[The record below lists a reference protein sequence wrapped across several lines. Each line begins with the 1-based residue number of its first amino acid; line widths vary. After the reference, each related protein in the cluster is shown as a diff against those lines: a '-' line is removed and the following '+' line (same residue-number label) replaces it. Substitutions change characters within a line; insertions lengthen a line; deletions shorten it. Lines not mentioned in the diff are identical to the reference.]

1 MLARGMMLTTKFRIR
16 SAPGFGCVVGG
27 LLLLA
32 GCAPSGPE
40 ALLDGE
46 RLIREGKFPEA
57 VDKLKLAAQILPAN
71 AQAWNHLGLA
81 HHGNRQPVEAAQAYR
96 QALQRNPNL
105 PPVHYNL
112 GLLALE
118 QNDLATAINE
128 LTTFTV
134 LERGAPDGWFHLGT
148 AQWRAGQIDAAEQ
161 SFQNVLRI
169 EPGRVDAQ
177 NNLGVIQAH
186 RRRVRESIAAFTSA
200 LQSDPDHAAAALNL
214 AVMIHPFDKPLAL
227 QRYRN
232 YLARHSTSAQADQVR
247 AIVRQL
253 ERELAPAVPPVP
265 PVPAPAIVQTA
276 APPTGLAQREA
287 PPSLPARSNAV
298 PNPVPASNTLAATTP
313 RSVSTNPPAPV
324 TRTPEPQLVRSE
336 PAARDETARP
346 AAAPMTNAAVKVTE
360 APRTLAAPPPI
371 EVRVADP
378 APPRTVATMQPPPTP
393 QTNRVNEPLAQV
405 SATPPLSQTN
415 VSNPPSLPPAD
426 SARPTPPATGRRTV
440 GDRLN
445 PANWFSRPPPITTP
459 LGPLSNPPPD
469 SGTAAHPGAAEN
481 LQLAKAPAL
490 SSLPV
495 LPPAQPVEVRPPA
508 PRYRYLNPARP
519 VAGNRELAL
528 DAVSRGVTEHRRREL
543 TRAVELYRESVR
555 IDPAL
560 YEGHFNL
567 GLAAAEMKNWS
578 LSLSA
583 YETALSI
590 RPSAIDARLNF
601 AEVLEA
607 AGYLEDSKLQL
618 ERVLAERPDET
629 RAHFTLGRLLS
640 SDPSSHSQAARHYRR
655 VLELEPQHSQAA
667 ALRYWLQAHTAR

>member
-1 MLARGMMLTTKFRIR
+1 M
-16 SAPGFGCVVGG
+16 
-27 LLLLA
+27 
-32 GCAPSGPE
+32 
-40 ALLDGE
+40 DGE
-46 RLIREGKFPEA
+46 RLIRERKFPEA
-57 VDKLKLAAQILPAN
+57 LDKLKLATQILPAH

-105 PPVHYNL
+105 PSAHYNL

-118 QNDLATAINE
+118 QNDLTTAINE

-148 AQWRAGQIDAAEQ
+148 AQLRAGQIDAAEQ

-169 EPGRVDAQ
+169 ESGRVDAQ

-253 ERELAPAVPPVP
+253 ERELTPAAPPVTPAPTPAV
-265 PVPAPAIVQTA
+265 VQTA
-276 APPTGLAQREA
+276 SPPADLPQREA
-287 PPSLPARSNAV
+287 PPQPQVRSDALSS
-298 PNPVPASNTLAATTP
+298 PVPASNTPAATTP
-313 RSVSTNPPAPV
+313 RPVSTNLPAPA
-324 TRTPEPQLVRSE
+324 TKTPEPQLVRSE
-336 PAARDETARP
+336 PALRDETAKP
-346 AAAPMTNAAVKVTE
+346 AAAPATNIAVKVVE
-360 APRTLAAPPPI
+360 VPRTVAPPTTD
-371 EVRVADP
+371 VRVADP
-378 APPRTVATMQPPPTP
+378 APPRTIVNEPVAPPP
-393 QTNRVNEPLAQV
+393 QTNRVAEVAQV
-405 SATPPLSQTN
+405 ASAPPLSQTN
-415 VSNPPSLPPAD
+415 TN
-426 SARPTPPATGRRTV
+426 TPPIQSNTEPAQTAATTSGRRTI

-459 LGPLSNPPPD
+459 LGTPSNRPSD
-469 SGTAAHPGAAEN
+469 SGTAASPTVTEN
-481 LQLAKAPAL
+481 IQLAKAPTL
-490 SSLPV
+490 PPPPDSLPAR
-495 LPPAQPVEVRPPA
+495 LAETRPPA
-508 PRYRYLNPARP
+508 PRYRYLNPTRP
-519 VAGNRELAL
+519 ATGNRELAL
-528 DAVSRGVTEHRRREL
+528 GAVSRGVTAHRRREL
-543 TRAVELYRESVR
+543 SQAVELYRESVR

-567 GLAAAEMKNWS
+567 GLAAAEMKNWP

-590 RPSAIDARLNF
+590 QPSSIDARLNF

-607 AGYLEDSKLQL
+607 AGYADDSKLQL

-629 RAHFTLGRLLS
+629 RAHFNLGRLLS

-667 ALRYWLQAHTAR
+667 ALRYWLQAQASR